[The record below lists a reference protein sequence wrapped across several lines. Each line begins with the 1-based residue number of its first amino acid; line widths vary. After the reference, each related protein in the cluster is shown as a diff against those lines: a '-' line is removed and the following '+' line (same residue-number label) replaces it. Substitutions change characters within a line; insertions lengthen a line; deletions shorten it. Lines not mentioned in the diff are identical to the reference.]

1 MLNADAEQMT
11 VYNAIREGR
20 NIFLTG
26 SGGNGKTFLANHVRV
41 NNPEV
46 TIIEEFSHMDEKAL
60 DSLKGRQLL
69 SDCQD
74 SFHLQ
79 NLGVEKHV
87 LTTRY

>member
-1 MLNADAEQMT
+1 MLNAEQMT
-11 VYNAIREGR
+11 VYNAICEGR

-69 SDCQD
+69 IIDCQD

>member
-1 MLNADAEQMT
+1 MLNAEQTT
-11 VYNAIREGR
+11 VYNAIREGKS
-20 NIFLTG
+20 IFLTG

-60 DSLKGRQLL
+60 DSLKGQLL
-69 SDCQD
+69 IIDCQD

-87 LTTRY
+87 LTTKY